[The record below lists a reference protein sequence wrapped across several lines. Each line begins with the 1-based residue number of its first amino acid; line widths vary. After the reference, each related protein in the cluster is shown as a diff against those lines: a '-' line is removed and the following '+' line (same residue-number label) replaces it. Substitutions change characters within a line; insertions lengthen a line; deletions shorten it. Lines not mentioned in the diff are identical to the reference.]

1 MAGALPLSSP
11 QERFSLSFLVI
22 ADPAA
27 LPAVS
32 MLTAQLET
40 QAGFKAHG
48 SHPMLTFMGRYQPV
62 TSRKPISFSIRYD
75 LWFLFIN
82 MSRKGGQGLQL
93 AASIKSKENGL
104 PEYSFLPLLAFR
116 ESARTLDQMS
126 AKGA

>member
-1 MAGALPLSSP
+1 M
-11 QERFSLSFLVI
+11 
-22 ADPAA
+22 
-27 LPAVS
+27 
-32 MLTAQLET
+32 
-40 QAGFKAHG
+40 
-48 SHPMLTFMGRYQPV
+48 

-82 MSRKGGQGLQL
+82 MSRKGGQGLQV
-93 AASIKSKENGL
+93 AASFKSKENGL

>member
-1 MAGALPLSSP
+1 MAGALPLSDP
-11 QERFSLSFLVI
+11 QERFSPSFLAI

-48 SHPMLTFMGRYQPV
+48 SLPMLTFMGRYQPV
-62 TSRKPISFSIRYD
+62 TSRSPISFSIRYD

-93 AASIKSKENGL
+93 AASFKSKENGL
-104 PEYSFLPLLAFR
+104 PEYSFLPLLTFH

-126 AKGA
+126 AKGG